1 MSDQIDAFLAT
12 YSREAREIA
21 LCLRKLILDVFPTG
35 VEHIDSKSA
44 MMTYG
49 FDEKTYKG
57 VVCAIAPHMKH
68 VNLIFIKGNQIPDPS
83 RLLNGTGRLVRHI
96 KIRSEAETENP
107 ALRLLLEEALELN
120 YNE

>member
-1 MSDQIDAFLAT
+1 MSDQIDAFLAI

-21 LCLRKLILDVFPTG
+21 LCLRKLISDVFPTG
-35 VEHIDSKSA
+35 VKHIDSKSA
-44 MMTYG
+44 MMIYG

-57 VVCAIAPHMKH
+57 VICAIAPHMKH
-68 VNLIFIKGNQIPDPS
+68 VNLIFTKGTQIPDPS
-83 RLLNGTGRLVRHI
+83 RLLNGTGKLVRHI

-107 ALRLLLEEALELN
+107 ALRLLLEEALKLK